1 MNASTFTGCDKAE
14 PVSPEKLGSI
24 DALRGLAAIY
34 VVICH
39 VGFIPHPDLT
49 LPTLGARF
57 VEAGHTGVILFFLI
71 SSFTLCLSSAKR
83 NTEKN
88 HHAKFYL
95 RRLFRILPLFYFS
108 VLLACA
114 RDYHL
119 NGITPSWS
127 TITSSIAGVFIP
139 GKTDNI
145 VWGSWTLG
153 IELIFY
159 LIFPFLF
166 AWANSLWRTVYI
178 FVIMASADLIAVRL
192 ILQGQDVKLHP
203 IRFGLLHNIP
213 FFIIG
218 LIFYYVYRY
227 LYEERIHAR
236 MLGYAIISIS
246 GGLFLGLLIFFPKS
260 LTNLSTHGHY
270 LVAASM
276 LLLMVGL
283 LIHPTRIIVN
293 SMTIYWGQISY
304 SLYLLHPP
312 LVYLLIPVYRFFY
325 GHTPWPV
332 IAYILSLF
340 LTLCIL
346 IPFAVVSY
354 KFIEAPGIKLGSLI
368 SRRYL

>member
-83 NTEKN
+83 NTKKN

-119 NGITPSWS
+119 NGIAPSWS

-153 IELIFY
+153 IELTFY

-178 FVIMASADLIAVRL
+178 FAIMASADLIAVRL

-203 IRFGLLHNIP
+203 IRFGLLHNIH
-213 FFIIG
+213 F
-218 LIFYYVYRY
+218 
-227 LYEERIHAR
+227 
-236 MLGYAIISIS
+236 S
-246 GGLFLGLLIFFPKS
+246 
-260 LTNLSTHGHY
+260 
-270 LVAASM
+270 
-276 LLLMVGL
+276 
-283 LIHPTRIIVN
+283 
-293 SMTIYWGQISY
+293 
-304 SLYLLHPP
+304 
-312 LVYLLIPVYRFFY
+312 
-325 GHTPWPV
+325 
-332 IAYILSLF
+332 
-340 LTLCIL
+340 
-346 IPFAVVSY
+346 
-354 KFIEAPGIKLGSLI
+354 
-368 SRRYL
+368 